1 MDENST
7 DSAITRYIIIAI
19 VFSICML
26 PVIAAFS

>member
-7 DSAITRYIIIAI
+7 DSPTARYIILAI